1 MDKVKIHSLTLTA
14 LLFSSI
20 SMAFFAGR
28 NFSAGETG
36 YGMVFVLLCMF
47 MLGLVLYGF
56 VRNRRLGDGGTE
68 GS

>member
-1 MDKVKIHSLTLTA
+1 MGKVKIHPWILLT

-20 SMAFFAGR
+20 SMALYAGR

-47 MLGLVLYGF
+47 MLRLVLFGC
-56 VRNRRLGDGGTE
+56 VRIRRLGDGRTE
-68 GS
+68 ES

>member
-1 MDKVKIHSLTLTA
+1 MGKVKIHPWILLTLF
-14 LLFSSI
+14 FSSI
-20 SMAFFAGR
+20 SMALYAGR

>member
-1 MDKVKIHSLTLTA
+1 MGKVKIHSLTLTA

-20 SMAFFAGR
+20 SMALYAGR

-56 VRNRRLGDGGTE
+56 DRIRRLGDGGTE
-68 GS
+68 ES